1 MLVYSADSS
10 WQTLDR
16 TDSEFESLLQEDDT
30 PNRGA
35 QRARSSNSRK
45 QKHLL
50 AQVILSYLNRRTRKA
65 FDGSFRLASING
77 SLSE

>member
-1 MLVYSADSS
+1 MLVYSAESS

-30 PNRGA
+30 PNRSA
-35 QRARSSNSRK
+35 QRARSGNSRK

-50 AQVILSYLNRRTRKA
+50 AQVILWYLNRPPAKHRMA
-65 FDGSFRLASING
+65 ALD
-77 SLSE
+77 